1 LEKKFPELPIKV
13 SISRIRELPAENSSP
28 MKVNPLIVTTSRKW
42 ADDDNHVVSL
52 ESNNK
57 YKLDSWTFGNYMY
70 IFSYKL
76 IIYYIAWLSPF
87 NPVPI

>member
-1 LEKKFPELPIKV
+1 MEKKFSELSIKV

-28 MKVNPLIVTTSRKW
+28 MKVNSLIVTTPRKW

-57 YKLDSWTFGNYMY
+57 YKLDSWTFGN
-70 IFSYKL
+70 
-76 IIYYIAWLSPF
+76 
-87 NPVPI
+87 